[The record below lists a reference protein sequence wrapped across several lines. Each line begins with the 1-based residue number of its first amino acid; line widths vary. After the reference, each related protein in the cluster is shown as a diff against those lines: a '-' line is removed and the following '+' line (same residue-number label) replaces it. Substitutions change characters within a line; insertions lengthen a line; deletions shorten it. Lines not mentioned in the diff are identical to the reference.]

1 MTRADLA
8 AQEAHLGLLRT
19 QLLRPDGKEH
29 AAYVIF
35 GVSRIAADPFTG
47 EHRLRL
53 MIKDVLP
60 VEPAEITSSDDRHI
74 SWKTERFVALL
85 AEAER
90 AGHQVG
96 IAHSHPGGPV
106 GFSSQDDHNESK
118 LARLAQNRNGED
130 SLMVS
135 LLLCGSGEFLGRVW
149 TSPDHAIDLEVIRS
163 VSQNWIFHRRDDAGQ
178 LDDPAMNR
186 QGLALGASFN
196 RTMKS
201 LRVGVVG
208 AGGTGSP
215 LLQQLARMGVGHLA
229 IFDPDHV
236 ELSNLNRLYG
246 ATDGDAAD
254 AAMKADVARREVTR
268 MGLGTQVATFEDWIG
283 AHTCRDAL
291 KSMDVIFGCTDDHDG
306 RVLLNRLA
314 YYYLIPVIDLGLALR
329 VADRGG
335 ERVLEGDGR
344 VTVLE
349 PGASCLICRRIVNPT
364 VAAEEALRRNDPAEF
379 DRRKA
384 EAYVRG
390 EGNPAPAV
398 VSFTTSVATMA
409 IEELIQRLQQFRGRA
424 GAIANR
430 VRKFGQVEDFRPG
443 AARQPCRV
451 CNTPRIVGAGDV
463 VPFLGRAG

>member
-8 AQEAHLGLLRT
+8 AQEAHLRLLKAELLRA
-19 QLLRPDGKEH
+19 DGKEH

-35 GVSRIAADPFTG
+35 GVSRIASDPFTG
-47 EHRLRL
+47 EGRVRLL
-53 MIKDVLP
+53 IKDVLP
-60 VEPAEITSSDDRHI
+60 VERDEITSSDDRHI
-74 SWKTERFVALL
+74 SWKTNRFVSLL
-85 AEAER
+85 AEASR

-96 IAHSHPGGPV
+96 IAHSHPTGPA
-106 GFSSQDDHNESK
+106 GFSSQDDRNEAE

-130 SLMVS
+130 ALMVS
-135 LLLCGSGEFLGRVW
+135 LLLCGTGEIQGRVW
-149 TSPDHAIDLEVIRS
+149 TSPDSVIDLEVIRS
-163 VSQNWIFHRRDDAGQ
+163 VSQNWRFHRREDDACPE
-178 LDDPAMNR
+178 DPAMDR
-186 QGLALGASFN
+186 QGLALGVSFN

-201 LRVGVVG
+201 LRIGVVG

-215 LLQQLARMGVGHLA
+215 LLQQLGRMGVGHLA

-236 ELSNLNRLYG
+236 EPSNLNRLYG
-246 ATDGDAAD
+246 ATHAD
-254 AAMKADVARREVTR
+254 AAKGVMKVEVAEREIGR
-268 MGLGTQVATFEDWIG
+268 MGLGTQVATFNEWIG
-283 AHTCRDAL
+283 APACRDAL
-291 KSMDVIFGCTDDHDG
+291 KSMDMIFGCTDDHDG
-306 RVLLNRLA
+306 RILLNRLA

-329 VADRGG
+329 VADREG

-349 PGASCLICRRIVNPT
+349 PGASCLICRRIVNPAL
-364 VAAEEALRRNDPAEF
+364 AAEEALRRNDPAEF

-398 VSFTTSVATMA
+398 VSFTTSVATMG
-409 IEELIQRLQQFRGRA
+409 IEEMIQRLQQFRGGA

-451 CNTPRIVGAGDV
+451 CNTPTIVGAGDV

>member
-1 MTRADLA
+1 MTQADLA
-8 AQEAHLGLLRT
+8 AQEAHLRLLKAE
-19 QLLRPDGKEH
+19 LLRPDGKEH

-35 GVSRIAADPFTG
+35 GVSRIAADPFHG
-47 EHRLRL
+47 GALLRL
-53 MIKDVLP
+53 LIKDVLP
-60 VEPAEITSSDDRHI
+60 VEPDEVTSSDDQHI
-74 SWKTERFVALL
+74 TWKTNRFVRLL

-96 IAHSHPGGPV
+96 IAHSHPKGPAH
-106 GFSSQDDHNESK
+106 FSGQDDRNEADLAK
-118 LARLAQNRNGED
+118 LAYNRNGD
-130 SLMVS
+130 AALVVS
-135 LLLCGSGEFLGRVW
+135 LLFCGGGEILGRVW
-149 TSPDHAIDLEVIRS
+149 TSPHDYIDLDVIRS
-163 VSQNWIFHRRDDAGQ
+163 VSSNWAFHRRSGETDAA
-178 LDDPAMNR
+178 DPTMDR
-186 QGLALGASFN
+186 QGLALGPAFN

-201 LRVGVVG
+201 LRIGVVG

-215 LLQQLARMGVGHLA
+215 LIQQLGRMGVGHLA
-229 IFDPDHV
+229 VFDPDKV

-246 ATDGDAAD
+246 ATHAD
-254 AAMKADVARREVTR
+254 AIEGAKKVDVAKREIER
-268 MGLGTQVATFEDWIG
+268 MGLGTQVVTIDTWIG
-283 AHTCRDAL
+283 AADCRDVL
-291 KSMDVIFGCTDDHDG
+291 KSMDLIFGCTDDHDG

-329 VADRGG
+329 VAERHGD
-335 ERVLEGDGR
+335 RVLEGDGR

-349 PGASCLICRRIVNPT
+349 PGASCLICRRVVNP
-364 VAAEEALRRNDPAEF
+364 VIAAEEALRRNDPAEF

-409 IEELIQRLQQFRGRA
+409 IEEMIQRLQQFRGPE

-451 CNTPRIVGAGDV
+451 CGSPRIFGAGDV
-463 VPFLGRAG
+463 SPFLGRAG